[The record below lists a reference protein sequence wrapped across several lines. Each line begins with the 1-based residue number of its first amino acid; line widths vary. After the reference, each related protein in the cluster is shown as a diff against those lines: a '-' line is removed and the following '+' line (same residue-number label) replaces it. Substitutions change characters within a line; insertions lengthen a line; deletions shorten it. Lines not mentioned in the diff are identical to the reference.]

1 MSRISF
7 WKIFQVNP
15 DGTIQ
20 PIVRVSLG
28 GFILE
33 PGQKIQQGVTFS
45 GFDLF
50 QYTGRDL
57 EVQKKDGTE
66 VITGVY

>member
-7 WKIFQVNP
+7 WKIFQINP
-15 DGTIQ
+15 DGTLQ
-20 PIVRVSLG
+20 PIVRVSIG

-33 PGQKIQQGVTFS
+33 PGQKIQKGVAFS

-57 EVQKKDGTE
+57 EVNKQGDVE
-66 VITGVY
+66 VLTGVY